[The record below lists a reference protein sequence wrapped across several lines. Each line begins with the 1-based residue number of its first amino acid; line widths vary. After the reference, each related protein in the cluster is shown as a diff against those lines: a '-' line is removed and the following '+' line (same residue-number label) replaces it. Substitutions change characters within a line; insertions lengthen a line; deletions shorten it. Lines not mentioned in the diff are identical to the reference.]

1 MSSKQKTN
9 IKKQLVS
16 TSQSK
21 NKLLKKN
28 KNNSKINNELKSKK
42 DKSKKNNVNNLESSN
57 LNDNNVKYE
66 EDYRQFYLN
75 YDSSKNKTSKVM
87 TKYEKAAVLGIRAQ
101 QIACGAIPLIEV
113 TPDLNNAVDIAEEEL
128 RQKKTPFI
136 IERDTGNGNVEH
148 IKVREMIIY

>member
-1 MSSKQKTN
+1 MSSKQKSN
-9 IKKQLVS
+9 IKKQLSS

-21 NKLLKKN
+21 NKILKKN
-28 KNNSKINNELKSKK
+28 KSINKINNELKNKK
-42 DKSKKNNVNNLESSN
+42 DKSKKNNVNKLESSN
-57 LNDNNVKYE
+57 LNENDVKYE

-75 YDSSKNKTSKVM
+75 YDSSLNKTSKVM
-87 TKYEKAAVLGIRAQ
+87 TKYEKAAVLGKRAQ
-101 QIACGAIPLIEV
+101 QIACGAIPLIVV

-136 IERDTGNGNVEH
+136 IERDTGNGEVEH